1 MVPSLAGRRW
11 LSHDHANLAGKD
23 RGMRLGVWIVPW
35 LLALAGLVVG
45 LVSTDFVIW
54 PLVLA
59 WLVVLA
65 LAWLFGG
72 AMVATRSHR
81 VTVALLL
88 LPVLLVLAGEGGW
101 WLIPA
106 DLAWLA
112 IETADRGHHRSPGDA
127 PA

>member
-1 MVPSLAGRRW
+1 
-11 LSHDHANLAGKD
+11 
-23 RGMRLGVWIVPW
+23 VPW
-35 LLALAGLVVG
+35 LLALAGLVIG
-45 LVSTDFVIW
+45 LVNSDFVIW

-59 WLVVLA
+59 WLVVLT

-72 AMVATRSHR
+72 AMVPTRSHR
-81 VTVALLL
+81 ITVALLL

-106 DLAWLA
+106 DLVWLA
-112 IETADRGHHRSPGDA
+112 IGIADRGYRRLPDDA